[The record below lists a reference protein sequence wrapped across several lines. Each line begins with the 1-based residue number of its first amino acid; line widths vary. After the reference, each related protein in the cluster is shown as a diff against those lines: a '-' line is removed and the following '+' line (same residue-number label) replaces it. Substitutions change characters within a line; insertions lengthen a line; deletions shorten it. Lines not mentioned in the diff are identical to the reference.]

1 MKKIPAVLSFRRV
14 RQSVAPAAFATV
26 LLVAASTTCAANRV
40 FLVNGNV
47 LAFQSIEWRGVS
59 KEYRITTAQSV
70 LPVALKDVDHL
81 EVDRPADFD
90 KAAKMVEAGQNAAAI
105 PILKA
110 IADKYE
116 MLVWDAQAAG
126 LLGRA
131 YIAQKDYS
139 RAADAIET
147 VLKRS
152 KPDTVP
158 LATLRAYWEALA
170 GLKRNEDLRK
180 ALDAAIGHG
189 TRPTAAQA
197 YLVRAGVEKAA
208 GKTEEAAADYLKI
221 VLLFDNL
228 TEVQAEA
235 LAGAAETLEALQ
247 DPRAQ
252 EMRTRLIKEF
262 PSSPFAVKQAAK

>member
-1 MKKIPAVLSFRRV
+1 MKKYPALLFSPVRRSF
-14 RQSVAPAAFATV
+14 APAALSS
-26 LLVAASTTCAANRV
+26 LLLLAASAVCEANRV

-47 LAFQSIEWRGVS
+47 LPFQSIEWRGAD
-59 KEYRITTAQSV
+59 KQYRLTTAQSV

-110 IADKYE
+110 IEDKYE

-131 YIAQKDYS
+131 YIAQKDFS

-152 KPDTVP
+152 KPETVP
-158 LATLRAYWEALA
+158 LTTLRAYWEALA

-180 ALDAAIGHG
+180 ALDAAIGQG
-189 TRPTAAQA
+189 TRPAAAQA

-228 TEVQAEA
+228 NEVQAEA
-235 LAGAAETLEALQ
+235 LAGAAETLEALK

-252 EMRTRLIKEF
+252 ELRTRLVKEF
-262 PSSPFAVKQAAK
+262 PSSPFAAKQAAQ